1 MRLQEAGETAAA
13 EAALQEAL
21 AADPNHTGAQ
31 MRLAAPYMHAGR
43 FDEAVDAFT
52 KVVALDPGNSRAL
65 ANLGTVLQ
73 ALGRNSEAE
82 TRYGQA
88 IAADPSLDPVHLNL
102 GHLFSDSGRPAEA
115 INAFRTAV
123 GINPRNPIAQQLL
136 ASALIGAGGRDDIA
150 EALTVLGDWG
160 ALNDGDPQQA
170 YLTGAALLVSDDVA
184 AAIPHL
190 TKAAEKSP
198 ETAAATLARALVA
211 HGRHAEAEPWFVAS
225 LKGSPD
231 KNLMAEHSQ
240 CLRELGRLGEATQVF
255 NGLLAVDRSFAPAH
269 LGLGSVLQVQYRH
282 EQALV
287 EFEAALGPGPR
298 PRRCADACQQ
308 GDVAAN
314 DGPAA
319 RRFGDVRVGGRSGP
333 RRPRDQVQPGHSAPS
348 DGQIRRGQ
356 SRLSPGPGFASGIR
370 PCHAVLAAYAS
381 QSLRLA

>member
-1 MRLQEAGETAAA
+1 MTKTPDKVAEAVRLQEVGETAAA

-31 MRLAAPYMHAGR
+31 MRLAALYMHAGR

-190 TKAAEKSP
+190 NKAAEKSP

-231 KNLMAEHSQ
+231 KNLMAEHGPVPAGIGAS
-240 CLRELGRLGEATQVF
+240 R
-255 NGLLAVDRSFAPAH
+255 RSH
-269 LGLGSVLQVQYRH
+269 
-282 EQALV
+282 
-287 EFEAALGPGPR
+287 
-298 PRRCADACQQ
+298 
-308 GDVAAN
+308 
-314 DGPAA
+314 
-319 RRFGDVRVGGRSGP
+319 
-333 RRPRDQVQPGHSAPS
+333 
-348 DGQIRRGQ
+348 
-356 SRLSPGPGFASGIR
+356 PGF
-370 PCHAVLAAYAS
+370 
-381 QSLRLA
+381 